1 MIDCDFTRTLIL
13 KPSSMGDIV
22 QALPVLTALREGRPE
37 ARVWWMAAKPFTG
50 LLEDHP
56 RLEGVIPFD
65 RKRYAQAWWNPAAM
79 RDLTRFLRDLR
90 RREFT
95 LVLDLQG
102 LLRTGLFARLCG
114 ARTRVGFAA
123 ARELAPIFYTHRV
136 VVPRADMHSVDRYLL
151 VARAVG
157 LSAPRATD
165 HLPVTAAARARAR
178 QMLAEGGLARGES
191 FVVVGAD
198 ARWASKLWPAERYA
212 RVIDR
217 VRAETGGRAV
227 LVGGPGG
234 QAVAGRIREAAA
246 ETPLDLVGRTTLKE
260 LVGLIAEARVMVTND
275 SGPMHIAAAVGTPA
289 VAIFGPTSP
298 DRTGP
303 YGPGHRIMKTDVPC
317 RPCYKRQCVLG
328 GTEALAC
335 MAGVTADEVAE
346 AVIDTWRRRA
356 PGR

>member
-1 MIDCDFTRTLIL
+1 MDFTRTLIL

-22 QALPVLTALREGRPE
+22 QAMPVLTALREGRPE

-65 RKRYAQAWWNPAAM
+65 RKRYGQAWWNPAAM
-79 RDLTRFLRDLR
+79 RDLLGFLRDLR
-90 RREFT
+90 RHEFT

-102 LLRTGLFARLCG
+102 LLRTGLFARLSG
-114 ARTRVGFAA
+114 ARDRVGFAA
-123 ARELAPIFYTHRV
+123 ARELAPLFYTERV
-136 VVPRADMHSVDRYLL
+136 AVPAPDMHSVDRYLL

-157 LSAPRATD
+157 LAAPKATD
-165 HLPVTAAARARAR
+165 HLPVTPAARARAR
-178 QMLAEGGLARGES
+178 DMLAEAGLGRDEP

-198 ARWASKLWPAERYA
+198 ARWATKLWPAERYA

-227 LVGGPGG
+227 LVGGPDGR
-234 QAVAGRIREAAA
+234 AVAGRIGEAAA
-246 ETPLDLVGRTTLKE
+246 EAPLDLVGRTTLKE
-260 LVGLIAEARVMVTND
+260 LVGLIAEARAMVTND
-275 SGPMHIAAAVGTPA
+275 SGPMHVAAAVGTPT
-289 VAIFGPTSP
+289 VAIFGPTNP

-303 YGPGHRIMKTDVPC
+303 YGPGHRVMTADVPC

-335 MAGVTADEVAE
+335 MTGVTADEVAE
-346 AVIDTWRRRA
+346 AVVETWRKRA
-356 PGR
+356 P